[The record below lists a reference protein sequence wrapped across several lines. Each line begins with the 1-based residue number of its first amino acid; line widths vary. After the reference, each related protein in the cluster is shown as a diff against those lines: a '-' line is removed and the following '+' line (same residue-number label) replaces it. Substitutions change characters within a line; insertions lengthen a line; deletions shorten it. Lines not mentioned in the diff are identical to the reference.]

1 LPAMTGHRSDEQ
13 VDIPQENHS
22 TDSESATKFPTP
34 QSGVVQDSPGNPDIG
49 VEPGGMLDEQGDYVE
64 DDTNVLDAP
73 LEGSDK
79 R

>member
-1 LPAMTGHRSDEQ
+1 M
-13 VDIPQENHS
+13 
-22 TDSESATKFPTP
+22 
-34 QSGVVQDSPGNPDIG
+34 QDSPGNPDIG